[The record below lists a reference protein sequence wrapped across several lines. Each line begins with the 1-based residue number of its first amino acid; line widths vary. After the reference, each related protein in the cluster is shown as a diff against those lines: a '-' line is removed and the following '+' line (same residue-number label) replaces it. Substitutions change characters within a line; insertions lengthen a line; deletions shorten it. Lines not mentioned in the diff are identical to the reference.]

1 MEDMLLKDVEVAR
14 ILRISRGLLWRLLVT
29 GELPSVKIG
38 KCRRIPRQAVDAYIR
53 RLLAEQ
59 NRGEGGV

>member
-1 MEDMLLKDVEVAR
+1 MQEMLLKDIEAAR
-14 ILRISRGLLWRLLVT
+14 LLRISRGLLWKLMLS

-38 KCRRIPRQAVDAYIR
+38 KCRRIPRQAVDAYVQ

-59 NRGEGGV
+59 GGGEAA